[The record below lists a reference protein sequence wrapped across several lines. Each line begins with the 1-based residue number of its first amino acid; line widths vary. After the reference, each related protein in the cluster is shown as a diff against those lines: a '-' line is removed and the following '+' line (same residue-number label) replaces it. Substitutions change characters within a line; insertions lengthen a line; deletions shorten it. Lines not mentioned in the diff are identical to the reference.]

1 MAVQITMGVPE
12 AFLSSPASGEGPIPE
27 GWDLSANGNFQV
39 YIGNH
44 IKLGMYRVDSRVD
57 KLGVAAG

>member
-1 MAVQITMGVPE
+1 MSVPE

-27 GWDLSANGNFQV
+27 GWDPSANGNFQV

-44 IKLGMYRVDSRVD
+44 IKLGMYRVESRVD
-57 KLGVAAG
+57 EHRVAAG